1 MPAVCIRRKRDCAFR
16 HRRLYEFLPFFAVP
30 VALPG
35 AYCGHYSPNGKPGGN
50 MRQDDID
57 ADDTFSDL
65 LNGVALVT
73 LFLITLVGGWYF
85 S

>member
-30 VALPG
+30 AALPG
-35 AYCGHYSPNGKPGGN
+35 AYCGYYSPNGDPA

-65 LNGVALVT
+65 LNGVALAT
-73 LFLITLVGGWYF
+73 LFLIALVGGWYF